1 MANLYIK
8 YGGHISFI
16 TGKLK
21 ESVELRGKTV
31 DALLSELDEKY
42 PGLKEIFIDPET
54 GILNLRTNI
63 YLRRSGEPTIGLLDR
78 EFELSDGD
86 TLMLW

>member
-1 MANLYIK
+1 MVNLYVK
-8 YGGHISFI
+8 YAGHISFI
-16 TGKLK
+16 TGRLK
-21 ESVELRGKTV
+21 EAVALRGKNV
-31 DALLSELDEKY
+31 DDLLSELDEKY

-54 GILNLRTNI
+54 RILNLRTNI
-63 YLRRSGEPTIGLLDR
+63 YLRRSGLAAIGLLDR